1 MSDGSH
7 STFKR
12 RLRQGGQIAV
22 SVALLAWLLSR
33 VGLNSLI
40 IALRE
45 VDSRYYLLAFA
56 IFLCGEVISSWRWQ
70 VLLASQH
77 VRVSLGQLTVLYFIG
92 GFFNSLLPSTVGGDV
107 VKIYMLASE
116 KGETISAATSVVMD
130 RVTGMV
136 MLFAIA
142 LISLPFGYRLI
153 PLEIHLAVI
162 AFWAALLGGALLLR
176 HRKAWTRLGQRWSPI
191 RRVLEAEYTQRIV
204 ASMEAY
210 DSQTIICA
218 LAIALLFNATLI
230 AVRYLIALAIG
241 VRISLLY
248 FLIFVPIIN
257 LVAMLPIS
265 LNGLGVRE
273 AAYVYLFGLAGV
285 SVAASLA
292 MSLAF
297 YVMRMIGGFIG
308 GLFYIAEG
316 LRGLAKA
323 AR

>member
-1 MSDGSH
+1 M
-7 STFKR
+7 KR
-12 RLRQGGQIAV
+12 RWMQGGRIAL
-22 SVALLAWLLSR
+22 SVVLLAWLLSR

-40 IALRE
+40 STLRE

-56 IFLCGEVISSWRWQ
+56 LFLSGEVISSWRWQ
-70 VLLASQH
+70 VLLASQGVH
-77 VRVSLGQLTVLYFIG
+77 VSLGRLTVLYFIG

-107 VKIYMLASE
+107 VKMYMLASE

-130 RVTGMV
+130 RVTGIV

-142 LISLPFGYRLI
+142 LVSLPFAYRLVS
-153 PLEIHLAVI
+153 PEIRLTVI
-162 AFWAALLGGALLLR
+162 AFWAIVLGGVWLLR
-176 HRKAWTRLGQRWSPI
+176 HRKAWANISRRWALI
-191 RRVLEAEYTQRIV
+191 RRVLETQQVQRIV

-210 DSQTIICA
+210 DGQTIVRA

-230 AVRYLIALAIG
+230 VVRYLIALAMD
-241 VRISLLY
+241 VRIHLFY

-273 AAYVYLFGLAGV
+273 VAYVYLFGQAGV
-285 SVAASLA
+285 STAASIA

-297 YVMRMIGGFIG
+297 YVMRMIGGLIG
-308 GLFYIAEG
+308 GLLHIAEG
-316 LRGLAKA
+316 LRGLAKTVKQNEA
-323 AR
+323 EK